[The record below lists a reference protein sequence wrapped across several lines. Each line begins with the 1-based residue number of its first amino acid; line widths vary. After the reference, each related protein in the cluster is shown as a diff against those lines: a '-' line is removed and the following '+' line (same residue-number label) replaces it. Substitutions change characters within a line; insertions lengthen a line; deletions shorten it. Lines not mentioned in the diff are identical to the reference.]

1 MAVAEVGAEAE
12 VPVVLGFTPP
22 TVAIPDEAHPGLFRA
37 GVRGGPYSDETVEQ
51 HRCPATDLSAPGVA
65 APDLFGAGL
74 DTVDLSGLGELQTT
88 LAHVRA
94 TRRIDDA
101 DAAVIRSSLGGAT
114 LPLLS
119 GPTVTVM
126 HVADEGLIMRNGG
139 PNSRKVVGD
148 RSVGMNGHGIA
159 TSVHADQ
166 DVFGTPLTQVM
177 GGRAPELFRFHSPE
191 DHNDDASLMLVN
203 LWIPLQQPV
212 QPLVLGDG
220 ASLDRPRHQLRYGLS
235 TSTFLERD
243 EEMVVNDIWLFLH
256 DAGQRWYFRSD
267 MDHRHGWLFD
277 TLSTPHGAGILPGED
292 LAERWFVALEDAEV
306 AVEAGDAVAVTEALT
321 SAPSGDDAL
330 PDGTPPGLRA
340 AIATMAAVADEARRN
355 PAGVCGE
362 RAAAWAEAAQAA
374 RDGVVRRSIEMRMVV
389 ALDPR

>member
-1 MAVAEVGAEAE
+1 MAVAEVE

-22 TVAIPDEAHPGLFRA
+22 AVVIPDEDHPGLFRA
-37 GVRGGPYSDETVEQ
+37 GVRGGPYSDETIDQ
-51 HRCPATDLSAPGVA
+51 HRCPATDLSSPGAVP
-65 APDLFGAGL
+65 PDLFGAGL
-74 DTVDLSGLGELQTT
+74 DTVDLSGLGELQAT
-88 LAHVRA
+88 LAHIRA
-94 TRRIDDA
+94 TGRIDDA
-101 DAAVIRSSLGGAT
+101 DAALIRSSLGGAT

-139 PNSRKVVGD
+139 PNGRKVVGA

-191 DHNDDASLMLVN
+191 NHNDDASLMLVN

-220 ASLDRPRHQLRYGLS
+220 TSLDRPRHQLRYGLPT
-235 TSTFLERD
+235 TSFLNRD
-243 EEMVVNDIWLFLH
+243 DDMVVNDIWLFLH
-256 DAGQRWYFRSD
+256 DDGQRWFFRSD
-267 MDHRHGWLFD
+267 MDHRHAWLFD

-292 LAERWFVALEDAEV
+292 TAERWFVALEDAEAAV
-306 AVEAGDAVAVTEALT
+306 AAGEAAAVTEALA

-330 PDGTPPGLRA
+330 PEGTPPGLRG
-340 AIATMAAVADEARRN
+340 AIAAMATVAEEARRD
-355 PAGVCGE
+355 PAGVCREG
-362 RAAAWAEAAQAA
+362 AAAWTEAAQAA

>member
-1 MAVAEVGAEAE
+1 MAVADVGVEVE

-22 TVAIPDEAHPGLFRA
+22 AVAIPDEAHPGLLRA
-37 GVRGGPYSDETVEQ
+37 GVRGGPYSDETIEQ
-51 HRCPATDLSAPGVA
+51 HRCPATDLSAPGA
-65 APDLFGAGL
+65 DAPDLLGAGL
-74 DTVDLSGLGELQTT
+74 DTVDLSGFDDLQATLG
-88 LAHVRA
+88 HVL
-94 TRRIDDA
+94 TSGRIDDA
-101 DAAVIRSSLGGAT
+101 DAAVIRSALGGAT

-139 PNSRKVVGD
+139 PNGRKVVGA

-166 DVFGTPLTQVM
+166 DVFGTPLAQVM
-177 GGRAPELFRFHSPE
+177 GGRAPELFRYHSPE
-191 DHNDDASLMLVN
+191 DHNDEAGLMLVN
-203 LWIPLQQPV
+203 LWIPLRQPV

-220 ASLDRPRHQLRYGLS
+220 TSLDRPRHQLRYGLP

-256 DAGQRWYFRSD
+256 DPGQRWCFRSD
-267 MDHRHGWLFD
+267 MDHRHAWLFD

-292 LAERWFVALEDAEV
+292 VAEQWFVALEDVEA
-306 AVEAGDAVAVTEALT
+306 AVSAGDAGAVAEALASTPSATEAYP
-321 SAPSGDDAL
+321 A
-330 PDGTPPGLRA
+330 GTPPGLCN
-340 AIATMAAVADEARRN
+340 AISVMEAVADEARRD
-355 PAGVCGE
+355 PAGVCGDG
-362 RAAAWAEAAQAA
+362 AATWTEAAHAA
-374 RDGVVRRSIEMRMVV
+374 REGVVRRSIEMRMVV